1 MLASLGLAL
10 GAAVA
15 SVQAAAQQP
24 ASPPAQAPQPATPPA
39 APAAPAAVPF
49 PAGAKFAYVNL
60 PLLTSLT
67 SDGKAAAGAF
77 QAEQKKKVA
86 EAEAKAKK
94 MQADRQRLETGGGV
108 MSPEARTTLEKDIER
123 QQREGER
130 YEQDAQAELNELQ
143 QKLQAEY
150 NRKLFPVLE
159 QMAKERGLQLLF
171 SAADAG
177 LIWAEPGLDLTQEA
191 AKRMDAAPTPK
202 PAAAPPPAQAKPA
215 TPARPTTPPIKP

>member
-39 APAAPAAVPF
+39 APAAPAPVPF
-49 PAGAKFAYVNL
+49 PAGAKFGLRQPPTLDFLVVRRESRGCGIPGRTEEESGGGGGQGQEDAGR
-60 PLLTSLT
+60 P
-67 SDGKAAAGAF
+67 AAAG
-77 QAEQKKKVA
+77 
-86 EAEAKAKK
+86 
-94 MQADRQRLETGGGV
+94 DRRRRDE
-108 MSPEARTTLEKDIER
+108 PEARTTLEKDIER

-215 TPARPTTPPIKP
+215 TPARPTTTPIKP

>member
-1 MLASLGLAL
+1 M
-10 GAAVA
+10 
-15 SVQAAAQQP
+15 
-24 ASPPAQAPQPATPPA
+24 
-39 APAAPAAVPF
+39 
-49 PAGAKFAYVNL
+49 
-60 PLLTSLT
+60 TSE
-67 SDGKAAAGAF
+67 GKAAAGTF

-108 MSPEARTTLEKDIER
+108 MSPEARTALEKDIER

-159 QMAKERGLQLLF
+159 QMAKEHGLQLLF

-202 PAAAPPPAQAKPA
+202 PAPA
-215 TPARPTTPPIKP
+215 TTPAHEAHDTGAAHHAGQALARQGCEIEISKSTGPVSLPLSYTRAHKAPGAVTSRFTAVET